1 MQPFTIAAPGDLG
14 AALAAAAAGEAK
26 YIAGGTDLV
35 QLMKDGVE
43 TPNQLVD
50 LDGLPFDRIEIG
62 DDGARIGAL
71 VRMSDAADHQE
82 LRRRWPLIAEALLA
96 SASPQ
101 LRNMATMGGNLL
113 QRTRCGY
120 FRDVGFACNKRL
132 PGSGCPA
139 ISGDNRLLAILGGSD
154 HCVATHPS
162 DLAVALTALDAVVEL
177 SGGST
182 QGGSAPSGAARRV
195 PLGEFHLLPGD
206 TPQRETVLQP
216 GEMITAILVPA
227 PTAGQHSHYLKVRDR
242 ASFEFA
248 LVSAAVVVGVAGG
261 QITRARV
268 AIGGVG
274 PKPWRLPAVEAA
286 LAGGPATPAAF
297 AAAAAH
303 AADGAHPLRQNA
315 FKIPLMQRAVV
326 RALTTATA

>member
-1 MQPFTIAAPGDLG
+1 MQPFTLTAPGDLP
-14 AALAAAAAGEAK
+14 AALAAASGGDAK

-43 TPNQLVD
+43 RPDHLVD
-50 LDGLPFDRIEIG
+50 LDGLPFDHIDVTE
-62 DDGARIGAL
+62 DAARIGAL

-139 ISGDNRLLAILGGSD
+139 VSGDNRLLAILGGSD

-177 SGGST
+177 SGGSAP
-182 QGGSAPSGAARRV
+182 GGATRRV
-195 PLGEFHLLPGD
+195 ALGEFYLLPGD
-206 TPQRETVLQP
+206 TPQRETVLRP

-227 PTAGQHSHYLKVRDR
+227 QTAGQRSHYLKVRDR

-268 AIGGVG
+268 ALGGVG

-303 AADGAHPLRQNA
+303 AADGARPLRQNA
-315 FKIPLMQRAVV
+315 FKIPLIQRAVV